1 MWQRLRKLVP
11 PLAILLVMAYWL
23 ATGGISDIKWTAA
36 GSLEREPASFALAE
50 EAHLNLGLVFSPT
63 NPQWAVAGGGEPAI
77 LVAFDQTAGLLRTFG
92 RDGTLLASFGEKG
105 MLEGQF
111 LTPVGLAVDR
121 DGRIAVADRELPV
134 VKFFEPSGDPA
145 GGTPPVQNV
154 HGWGDTAFGPGGV
167 LVASP
172 DPVSG
177 FHGAGVHLF
186 SPAQGGGYQVNEIG
200 NNCFGPVAVDGQG
213 NIYVVN
219 LREQLEGQSRQY
231 LVSLSPEGE
240 QRFRRR
246 LDDAS
251 LKSDLTYWAAADR
264 LIVVNSGGRRLE
276 AISTDGRTI
285 STILETDPEKAPPI
299 AAVPFERSLYVVFV
313 DGDVIVYGLTQ

>member
-11 PLAILLVMAYWL
+11 LLAVLLVVAYWL
-23 ATGGISDIKWTAA
+23 ATGGISDIKWTTA

-50 EAHLNLGLVFSPT
+50 EAHLDLGLAFSPID
-63 NPQWAVAGGGEPAI
+63 PQWAVAGGGEPAI
-77 LVAFDQTAGLLRTFG
+77 LVAFDQAAGLLRTFG
-92 RDGTLLASFGEKG
+92 RNGTLLASFGEKG

-111 LTPVGLAVDR
+111 LRPAGLAVDR
-121 DGRIAVADRELPV
+121 DGRIAVADRELPFIG
-134 VKFFEPSGDPA
+134 FFKPTGEPASA
-145 GGTPPVQNV
+145 TPPVQEV
-154 HGWGDTAFGPGGV
+154 HGWGDAAFGPEGV

-177 FHGAGVHLF
+177 LHGAGIHLF
-186 SPAQGGGYQVNEIG
+186 SPAQGGGYQVSEIG
-200 NNCFGPVAVDGQG
+200 KKCFGPVTVDGHG

-219 LREQLEGQSRQY
+219 LCEQLEGQSRQY
-231 LVSLSPEGE
+231 LLSLSPEGE
-240 QRFRRR
+240 QRFRKR

-251 LKSDLTYWAAADR
+251 LKPDLAYWAAADQ
-264 LIVVNSGGRRLE
+264 LIVVNSGARRLE

-285 STILETDPEKAPPI
+285 STILGTDPEKAPPI

-313 DGDVIVYGLTQ
+313 DGDVIVYGLTR